1 MKSIIIAGLAAGA
14 TGLALSDSAM
24 AQDGWTVLDCTME
37 TTAYVLRDETRE
49 VAQPGTQQ
57 IRFRVSASGFERY
70 SPENARWE
78 SLCAALFDS
87 ISPRCDFEP
96 GRVSSDFELPLGGAE
111 VSMGLPQMRYPPP
124 AWTERTSIDLR
135 SGALAY
141 FRRNVETI
149 EWVDVRHVVTQTEI
163 RGGGACTVQAGP

>member
-1 MKSIIIAGLAAGA
+1 MKTLMTTGVAA
-14 TGLALSDSAM
+14 LALSGAAM
-24 AQDGWTVLDCTME
+24 AQDGWTVFDCTLE

-49 VAQPGTQQ
+49 EAQPGTQQ

-70 SPENARWE
+70 SPENVRWE
-78 SLCAALFDS
+78 SMCEGIGS

-96 GRVSSDFELPLGGAE
+96 GRVLSEFELPLGGAE
-111 VSMGLPQMRYPPP
+111 VSMGLPEMRFPPP

-163 RGGGACTVQAGP
+163 RGSGACTVQAGP